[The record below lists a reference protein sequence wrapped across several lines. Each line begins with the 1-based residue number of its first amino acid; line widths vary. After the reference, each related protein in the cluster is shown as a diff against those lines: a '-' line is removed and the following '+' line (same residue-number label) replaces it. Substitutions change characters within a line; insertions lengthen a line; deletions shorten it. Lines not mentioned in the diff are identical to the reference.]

1 MGQVNIDD
9 VATQPG
15 ACDNF
20 RYGSAGQGGEVLAT
34 LHEGWAIFEPLLKS
48 YGAAAIFAMIYLES
62 MGSPVPGETGVIAA
76 SLLASRG
83 ELSIVSVYVAVLAG
97 AILGD
102 STGYLIGRMGGNAL
116 LRRFGPRI
124 GLTAERLD
132 TVEDRFAKGGMWIVV
147 VARFIPLMRQVNG
160 LLAGSLAM
168 PFHRFLMAQATG
180 AVLWTSVYCLGPY
193 FFAELFRHIR

>member
-1 MGQVNIDD
+1 M
-9 VATQPG
+9 
-15 ACDNF
+15 
-20 RYGSAGQGGEVLAT
+20 LAT
-34 LHEGWAIFEPLLKS
+34 LHEGWAIFEPFLKT
-48 YGAAAIFAMIYLES
+48 YGAVAIFVMIYLES
-62 MGSPVPGETGVIAA
+62 LGSPVPGETGVIAA
-76 SLLASRG
+76 SLLAAQG
-83 ELSIVSVYVAVLAG
+83 EISIVALYFAVLFG

-102 STGYLIGRMGGNAL
+102 STGFLIGRLGGSAL

-132 TVEDRFAKGGMWIVV
+132 RIEDRFAKGGLWIVV

-168 PFHRFLMAQATG
+168 PFPRFLMAQATG
-180 AVLWTSVYCLGPY
+180 AFLWTTVYCLGPY

>member
-1 MGQVNIDD
+1 M
-9 VATQPG
+9 
-15 ACDNF
+15 
-20 RYGSAGQGGEVLAT
+20 LAT
-34 LHEGWAIFEPLLKS
+34 LHEGWAIFEPYLKS
-48 YGAAAIFAMIYLES
+48 YGAIAIFVMIYLES

-76 SLLASRG
+76 SLLAARG
-83 ELSIVSVYVAVLAG
+83 ELSIVAVYVAVLFG

-102 STGYLIGRMGGNAL
+102 STGYLIGRLGGNAL

-132 TVEDRFAKGGMWIVV
+132 AVEDRFAKGGLWIVMA
-147 VARFIPLMRQVNG
+147 ARFLPVLRQLNG
-160 LLAGSLAM
+160 LVAGSLAM

-193 FFAELFRHIR
+193 FFTEMFAHIR

>member
-1 MGQVNIDD
+1 
-9 VATQPG
+9 
-15 ACDNF
+15 
-20 RYGSAGQGGEVLAT
+20 VLAT

-48 YGAAAIFAMIYLES
+48 YGAIAVFVMIYLES

-83 ELSIVSVYVAVLAG
+83 ELSIVSLYFAVLFG

-102 STGYLIGRMGGNAL
+102 STGYLIGRLGGNAL

-132 TVEDRFAKGGMWIVV
+132 AVEARFATGGLWIVV
-147 VARFIPLMRQVNG
+147 VARFVPLMRQLNG
-160 LLAGSLAM
+160 IVAGSLAM
-168 PFHRFLMAQATG
+168 PFHLFLMAQAAG
-180 AVLWTSVYCLGPY
+180 AVLWTSLYCLGPY
-193 FFAELFRHIR
+193 FFAHLFEHIR

>member
-1 MGQVNIDD
+1 ML
-9 VATQPG
+9 
-15 ACDNF
+15 
-20 RYGSAGQGGEVLAT
+20 ST
-34 LHEGWAIFEPLLKS
+34 LHEGWAIFEPYLKH
-48 YGAAAIFAMIYLES
+48 YGAIAIFVMIYLES

-76 SLLASRG
+76 SLLAAKG

-102 STGYLIGRMGGNAL
+102 STGYVIGRLGGNAL

-132 TVEDRFAKGGMWIVV
+132 AVEDRFARGGLWIVFI
-147 VARFIPLMRQVNG
+147 ARFIPVMRQING

-168 PFHRFLMAQATG
+168 PWHRFAMAQSAG
-180 AVLWTSVYCLGPY
+180 AVVWTTLYTLGPY
-193 FFAELFRHIR
+193 FFTELFHHLR